1 MQQQVELRKSITW
14 IQGSALTIGAVLG
27 AGILVLPAIT
37 AAMAG
42 PASLISWLLMGLV
55 SLPMVIVIGLMS
67 SRFPDSGGMATY
79 VRQGFGNNASHIT
92 GVLMLTAMP
101 FGMPVT
107 ALIGAHYL
115 GSVFGWSPAAVHTAA
130 AGLLMIAIILNY
142 RGIELSGRTQI
153 GVVSSILF
161 ILTFAVW
168 SAIPKIQFSAFT
180 PLLPHG
186 WLPVGEAMS
195 LIFFAFIGWE
205 MIGNLA
211 EEFKNPLRD
220 IPLSLGIS
228 VLLVNILYLTVAFV
242 TVGTNVYHSETPLT
256 SMVTLVAYRWGS
268 MAGILVAFLGFIAC
282 YCPVHTFI
290 AGFSRLVY
298 AQARDGNFP
307 EYFGRLHSRFQTPY
321 IALLVFAPVYLIII
335 LLSYELSWDLKP
347 LINIP
352 CANFLAVYTLGMI
365 ASARVLP
372 SKLGKTSAW
381 ISALL
386 SGIVFIFSGWSTLFP
401 ITITVILLYQQ
412 HRNKNK
418 LLSSNSLLPK

>member
-1 MQQQVELRKSITW
+1 MQQHVELRKSITW

-37 AAMAG
+37 ATMAG
-42 PASLISWLLMGLV
+42 PASLISWILMGLL

-67 SRFPDSGGMATY
+67 SQFPDSGGIATY
-79 VRQGFGNNASHIT
+79 VRQGFGNKASHIA

-101 FGMPVT
+101 FGIPVT

-115 GSVFGWSPAAVHTAA
+115 GSVLGWSSAGIHIAA
-130 AGLLMIAIILNY
+130 AGLLMTAIVLNY
-142 RGIELSGRTQI
+142 RGIELSGHTQVF
-153 GVVSSILF
+153 VVSSIVFILF
-161 ILTFAVW
+161 IAIC
-168 SAIPKIQFSAFT
+168 SAITSIHFSAFT

-186 WLPVGEAMS
+186 WLPVGQAMS

-211 EEFKNPLRD
+211 EEFKNPLKD
-220 IPLSLGIS
+220 IPLSLGFS
-228 VLLVNILYLTVAFV
+228 ALLVNVLYLAVAFV
-242 TVGTNVYHSETPLT
+242 TVGTNVYQSQTPLT
-256 SMVTLVAYRWGS
+256 SMITLVAYRWGNI
-268 MAGILVAFLGFIAC
+268 AGILVAFLGFIVC

-307 EYFGRLHSRFQTPY
+307 EQFGRLHTRFQTPH
-321 IALLVFAPVYLIII
+321 IALLVFAPIYLIIL
-335 LLSYELSWDLKP
+335 LLSYMLSLDLKP

-372 SKLGKTSAW
+372 SKSGKILAW

-386 SGIVFIFSGWSTLFP
+386 SGIIFLFSGWFTLFP
-401 ITITVILLYQQ
+401 IVV
-412 HRNKNK
+412 
-418 LLSSNSLLPK
+418 SLLVICQQRRSKTKKVTAMNDHM

>member
-1 MQQQVELRKSITW
+1 MQQQVKLRKSITW
-14 IQGSALTIGAVLG
+14 VQGSALTIGAVLG

-37 AAMAG
+37 ATMAG
-42 PASLISWLLMGLV
+42 PASLISWLLMGLL

-67 SRFPDSGGMATY
+67 SQFPDSGGMATY
-79 VRQGFGNNASHIT
+79 VGQGFGNNASHIT
-92 GVLMLTAMP
+92 GVLMLSAMP

-107 ALIGAHYL
+107 SLIGAHYL
-115 GSVFGWSPAAVHTAA
+115 GSVFGWSSAGVHAAA
-130 AGLLMIAIILNY
+130 AGLLMIAIALNY

-153 GVVSSILF
+153 GVVSAILF

-168 SAIPKIQFSAFT
+168 SAIPKIHFSALT

-220 IPLSLGIS
+220 IPLSLGVS
-228 VLLVNILYLTVAFV
+228 VLVVNVLYFAVAFI
-242 TVGTNVYHSETPLT
+242 TIGTNVYYSETPLT
-256 SMVTLVAYRWGS
+256 SMITLIAYRWGN

-321 IALLVFAPVYLIII
+321 IALLVFAPVYLIIL
-335 LLSYELSWDLKP
+335 LLSYTLSWDLKP

-365 ASARVLP
+365 ASARILS

-381 ISALL
+381 VSALL
-386 SGIVFIFSGWSTLFP
+386 SGIVFLFSGWFILFP
-401 ITITVILLYQQ
+401 ITVTLVLLYQQ
-412 HRNKNK
+412 HRSKRK
-418 LLSSNSLLPK
+418 FLSEKFPL